1 MEGNTIQT
9 GTEFFGLLKLA
20 KELVDVLDRGAE
32 VLLPKQI
39 VNVVKLHSK
48 IAVGAAWLP
57 TGFDV
62 AAGGV
67 NIWSM
72 YIRIN
77 NKLGIEVKKNS
88 IKTVSSG
95 VVANLSSYAVM
106 LAASEGIKATGVG
119 YIPAAIMETAVM
131 YALIITSGWVYLKAL
146 LWLAKKNNGSID
158 SGKLSDAVTE
168 VLKDSKV
175 IKDFMTKVTDY
186 FKKEKGKNQQ

>member
-77 NKLGIEVKKNS
+77 NKLGIEVKKNI